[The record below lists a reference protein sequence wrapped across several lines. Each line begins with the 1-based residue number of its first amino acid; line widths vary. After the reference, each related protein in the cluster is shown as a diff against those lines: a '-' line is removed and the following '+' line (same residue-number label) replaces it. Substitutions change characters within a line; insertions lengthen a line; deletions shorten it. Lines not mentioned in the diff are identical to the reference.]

1 MNRDEFLNK
10 SFKIPVYPVIPVDSF
25 LDENCFENYSK
36 MFCPHETKPEI
47 IMKLRILYHGNCF
60 DGVSSAAIFTKFYK
74 TKIHADAEVFYTP
87 TMHRAGNAFDREQ
100 FDGEE
105 NAIVDFKYCADERLT
120 WWFDHHQSAFL
131 SEEDREHFL
140 ADTSGKKF
148 LDTTSKSCAEFIA
161 RIAKEKF
168 GFEDES
174 LAELI
179 EWAHIID
186 GALYES
192 AAQCVELRSPAL
204 KLMQVIE
211 GEKDANFVEKIIH
224 DLTEKS
230 LDEIVESPEIQAKL
244 KPILQQHW
252 RTVELIKE
260 KAAYDRGVVSFDLTD
275 EKIDGYN
282 KFIPYYFYPETTY
295 NVALTQSDF
304 RTKISVGSNPW
315 APRPRLHNIAEIC
328 ERYGGGGHAVVGA
341 VSLKPDALEKGK
353 RIMKEII
360 EELRFDD

>member
-1 MNRDEFLNK
+1 
-10 SFKIPVYPVIPVDSF
+10 
-25 LDENCFENYSK
+25 
-36 MFCPHETKPEI
+36 
-47 IMKLRILYHGNCF
+47 MKLRILYHGNCF

-74 TKIHADAEVFYTP
+74 TKINAQADVFYTP
-87 TMHRAGNAFDREQ
+87 TMHRAGNAFDSEQ
-100 FDGEE
+100 FDGDE
-105 NAIVDFKYCADERLT
+105 NAIVDFKYSPDERLT

-131 SEEDREHFL
+131 SESDQQNFL

-148 LDTTSKSCAEFIA
+148 LDTQSKSCAEFIA
-161 RIAKEKF
+161 KVAKEKF
-168 GFEDES
+168 GFQDES

-192 AAQCVELRSPAL
+192 PAQCVELRSPAL

-211 GEKDANFVEKIIH
+211 GEKDPKSVEKIIR

-230 LDEIVESPEIQAKL
+230 LDEIVESKEIQMKL
-244 KPILQQHW
+244 KPILERHW
-252 RTVELIKE
+252 QTVDLIKE
-260 KAAYDRGVVSFDLTD
+260 KAVYERGVVSFDLTS

-282 KFIPYYFYPETTY
+282 KFIPYYFHPETTY
-295 NVALTQSDF
+295 TVSLTQSDF

-315 APRPRLHNIAEIC
+315 SPRPRLHNIAEIC

-341 VSLKPDALEKGK
+341 VSLKPDELEKGK
-353 RIMKEII
+353 QFMREII